1 MKVSPTVSS
10 LIRPLSRTTSEKPLV
25 LPPLQKLLLITSLII
40 DFLENFVYTFTM
52 QKEDVRNRNTRQREL
67 IISLVEENY
76 DHPTA
81 DEIYQL
87 ARKADPKISRG
98 TVYRNLNLLVDKG
111 VIRRL
116 AVTSGPDH
124 YDCRLKDHY
133 HFVCRN
139 GNKVFDTPIPYADSL
154 NHTPVGM
161 EGFKTEWHNLL
172 LIGLC
177 PACADREEKER

>member
-25 LPPLQKLLLITSLII
+25 LPSLQNLLLITSLII
-40 DFLENFVYTFTM
+40 DFLENFAYTFTM

-67 IISLVEENY
+67 IIRLMDGNY

-81 DEIYQL
+81 DEIYEL
-87 ARKADPKISRG
+87 ARKEDPRISRG
-98 TVYRNLNLLVDKG
+98 TVYRNLNLLAETG
-111 VIRRL
+111 WIRRL
-116 AVTSGPDH
+116 AVNGGADH

-139 GNKVFDTPIPYADSL
+139 CNKVFDTPIPYADSL

-161 EGFKTEWHNLL
+161 DGFKTEWHNLL

>member
-25 LPPLQKLLLITSLII
+25 LPSLQNLLLITSLII
-40 DFLENFVYTFTM
+40 DFLENFAYTFTM
-52 QKEDVRNRNTRQREL
+52 QKEDVRNRNTPR
-67 IISLVEENY
+67 
-76 DHPTA
+76 
-81 DEIYQL
+81 
-87 ARKADPKISRG
+87 ISRG
-98 TVYRNLNLLVDKG
+98 TVYRNLNLLAETG
-111 VIRRL
+111 WIRRL
-116 AVTSGPDH
+116 AVNGGADH

-139 GNKVFDTPIPYADSL
+139 CNKVFDTPIPYADSL

-161 EGFKTEWHNLL
+161 DGFKTEWHNLL